1 GVVIDFGLL
10 DLDLVGREVGQLDLG
25 AHVLLDG
32 EAEIALLR
40 AVQAGDLADLD
51 LGAADGLELRLGGG
65 LLVEIGQGVV
75 DGLLHDRGAA
85 EALLDEL
92 GGDLALAE
100 ARDLHL
106 VGDLLGGGLDG
117 RLELVEGHL
126 DGELHPGRAELLGL
140 GLHWS
145 GLPVDGHRM
154 DDSRGAP
161 GARTPATRCG
171 VGVTGFEPATS
182 RSQSR
187 GSTMLSYTAE
197 GNPAQLTW
205 SSYAVAERRR
215 GLWADACTRRA
226 CRWATT
232 ALIGSNGTATRA
244 RLNATASVLQTDAA
258 CSIPAVR
265 SDCSTPPRRSGCRGF
280 VRSVPLSAA
289 PPSTARPRAALA

>member
-1 GVVIDFGLL
+1 
-10 DLDLVGREVGQLDLG
+10 
-25 AHVLLDG
+25 LDG

-106 VGDLLGGGLDG
+106 VGGLRGGSLDG

-145 GLPVDGHRM
+145 GLPVDGDRM
-154 DDSRGAP
+154 GEPRGVP
-161 GARTPATRCG
+161 GTRTPATRCG
-171 VGVTGFEPATS
+171 VGVTGYEPATS
-182 RSQSR
+182 RSQS
-187 GSTMLSYTAE
+187 GCSTKLSYTPE
-197 GNPAQLTW
+197 GNPATIAC
-205 SSYAVAERRR
+205 SSYSVPERRR
-215 GLWADACTRRA
+215 GLGADACRLRP
-226 CRWATT
+226 CRCAKT
-232 ALIGSNGTATRA
+232 A
-244 RLNATASVLQTDAA
+244 V
-258 CSIPAVR
+258 
-265 SDCSTPPRRSGCRGF
+265 
-280 VRSVPLSAA
+280 
-289 PPSTARPRAALA
+289 